1 MIYVVNERC
10 LNYVI
15 IFVAKAV
22 SKGALKHFE
31 SNDASKFDFG
41 DSDEE
46 MVVPSSQKSSL
57 SCSQGTVFG
66 YRRIDNSDS
75 CYSGNCLNLLMYLKS
90 FLCLFC
96 YC

>member
-1 MIYVVNERC
+1 

-22 SKGALKHFE
+22 SKGALKHLE

-46 MVVPSSQKSSL
+46 MVVPSLQKSSL
-57 SCSQGTVFG
+57 SSSQGTVFG
-66 YRRIDNSDS
+66 YRRTDQSDS
-75 CYSGNCLNLLMYLKS
+75 CYSGNWHMLLMYLNY
-90 FLCLFC
+90 FL
-96 YC
+96 

>member
-1 MIYVVNERC
+1 MLGVNVIYVVNERC
-10 LNYVI
+10 LTYVI

-57 SCSQGTVFG
+57 SSSQGTVFG
-66 YRRIDNSDS
+66 YRRTDQSDS
-75 CYSGNCLNLLMYLKS
+75 SYSGNWHMLLMYLNY
-90 FLCLFC
+90 FL
-96 YC
+96 